1 MILIDIQR
9 ILAMNMLYSLFYYD
23 LHNIP
28 IAIVK
33 PEKDINWTLYPYF
46 FKSIS
51 REEIID
57 IYNKKVKSNCF
68 KDLRILEEEDLDIY
82 DIKPDILLEISKK
95 DI

>member
-33 PEKDINWTLYPYF
+33 PEKDINWTLNQYRDNRY
-46 FKSIS
+46 
-51 REEIID
+51 
-57 IYNKKVKSNCF
+57 
-68 KDLRILEEEDLDIY
+68 L
-82 DIKPDILLEISKK
+82 
-95 DI
+95 